1 MSNESTNLLPSNK
14 LNERS
19 NDRSLEKQVQL
30 NCATICNNRY
40 EGNFVNANIINL
52 SSRHLSNDEVSLFS
66 KGLQFVPTPKH
77 INKAKI
83 KEEIEV
89 YGRKLSL
96 MRHFRNDHQ
105 EFHVNLFKKK
115 SKFNP
120 KGTLP

>member
-1 MSNESTNLLPSNK
+1 MKVPIYCLLTNSTKDLMTVLWRN
-14 LNERS
+14 RS
-19 NDRSLEKQVQL
+19 SLTKRLYVIIDMRE
-30 NCATICNNRY
+30 T
-40 EGNFVNANIINL
+40 NIINL

-89 YGRKLSL
+89 YGRKFSL